1 MLIFKNSKADDILI
15 RYDAKE
21 TKTKQYNRDNMLGN
35 TITCS
40 NN

>member
-1 MLIFKNSKADDILI
+1 MLNFKNSKVDDLLR
-15 RYDAKE
+15 RYYDKE
-21 TKTKQYNRDNMLGN
+21 TKAKQCNRDNMLGN